1 MIVDMYNFIDMEEY
15 QIICNSLKDNET
27 KMIYCDDNIDIQIKK
42 EGRKIFTFINTYG
55 DKSLSEVLNN
65 ICILL

>member
-1 MIVDMYNFIDMEEY
+1 MIVDMYKFIDMEEY

-27 KMIYCDDNIDIQIKK
+27 KMIYCDNNIDIQIKK

-55 DKSLSEVLNN
+55 DKNLSEALNN